1 MKNIVL
7 LIALAFV
14 TITYAKDPI
23 ERDSLADSENFKVEK
38 AVQEKT
44 AERKISGAKAKK
56 EKKEAVLKDEEST
69 TEDSDVH
76 YWKYS
81 EE

>member
-14 TITYAKDPI
+14 TITYAKEPI
-23 ERDSLADSENFKVEK
+23 EPESMSDAENFKVEK
-38 AVQEKT
+38 AVEEKT
-44 AERKISGAKAKK
+44 AGRKISGDKAKK
-56 EKKEAVLKDEEST
+56 ENAEEVQNEEITS
-69 TEDSDVH
+69 EDSEVH